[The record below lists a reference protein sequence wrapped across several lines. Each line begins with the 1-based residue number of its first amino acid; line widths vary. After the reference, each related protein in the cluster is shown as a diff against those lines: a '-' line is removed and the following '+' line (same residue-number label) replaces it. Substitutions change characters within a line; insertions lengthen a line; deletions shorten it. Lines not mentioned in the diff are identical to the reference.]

1 MKFKLRL
8 LLINVL
14 SLLALSVVIVVSSI
28 LILNNEMSERIEE
41 TLRTAVEGYTDN
53 VNYLKDSGSDIEI
66 TVFEGDTRVESSIE
80 GVVGTKADYSV
91 VDVVIEQGRAYF
103 VTDITVGGEAF
114 YGYYKPI
121 EGGMLFSGKPRA
133 VVTSLLTKL
142 AMIMVGITIVVCAI
156 AVIVVMFIATKL
168 SNTLLK
174 SKEQIST
181 IADLDLTSTIDEE
194 ATVRK
199 DEFGDMGRA
208 VEKLHDSLTRI
219 VQKLTEQSSHMNE
232 ISNNFKER
240 FDTIEDS
247 VGQVNIAMEEVAQGG
262 TLQAQET
269 TQVGTDVVGMADVI
283 DQSISN
289 IETLH
294 NSIKDMTEF
303 SSDTKSVLADLSVAS
318 DDMAQSVKDVA
329 SQISVTND
337 SMNNIKKAIEM
348 IQDIASQTNLL
359 SINASIEAAHAG
371 EAGKGFAVVAD
382 EIKKLSDSS
391 AESARS
397 IEQLANE
404 IMDNSKDSVDKMALV
419 DNDMKVQ
426 KTTLDNTLKSFETL
440 QAEIVKIEEEITSI
454 STQIESLDAQ
464 KSSIS
469 KSSEQLAA
477 IAQENAAS
485 SQEVSASMST
495 LAGVVEEC
503 KIEVDKL
510 YESSQALDEEISKF
524 QV

>member
-1 MKFKLRL
+1 MRFKFRL

-14 SLLALSVVIVVSSI
+14 SLVSLSVVIVVSSI

-41 TLRTAVEGYTDN
+41 TLKTAVEGYTDN
-53 VNYLKDSGSDIEI
+53 VNYLKESGSDIEI
-66 TVFEGDTRVESSIE
+66 TVFEGNTRVESSIE
-80 GVVGTKADYSV
+80 GVVGTTADYSV
-91 VDVVIEQGRAYF
+91 VDVVIEQGRTYF
-103 VTDITVGGEAF
+103 VTDITVGGKAF

-121 EGGMLFSGKPRA
+121 EGGMLFSGKPRE
-133 VVTSLLTKL
+133 VVTSLLVKL
-142 AMIMVGITIVVCAI
+142 AMIMVGITIVVCAV
-156 AVIVVMFIATKL
+156 AVIIVAFVATKL

-181 IADLDLTSTIDEE
+181 IADLDLTPTMDETV
-194 ATVRK
+194 TVRK

-208 VEKLHDSLTRI
+208 VEKLHNNLTKI

-247 VGQVNIAMEEVAQGG
+247 VSQVNTAMEEVAQGG

-294 NSIKDMTEF
+294 NSIKDMAEF
-303 SSDTKSVLADLSVAS
+303 SSDTKSVLADLSIAS
-318 DDMAQSVKDVA
+318 DDMAQSVKGVA

-440 QAEIVKIEEEITSI
+440 QAEIVKIEEEIASI
-454 STQIESLDAQ
+454 STQIESLDTQ

-503 KIEVDKL
+503 KVEVDKL
-510 YESSQALDEEISKF
+510 YESSKALDEEISKF